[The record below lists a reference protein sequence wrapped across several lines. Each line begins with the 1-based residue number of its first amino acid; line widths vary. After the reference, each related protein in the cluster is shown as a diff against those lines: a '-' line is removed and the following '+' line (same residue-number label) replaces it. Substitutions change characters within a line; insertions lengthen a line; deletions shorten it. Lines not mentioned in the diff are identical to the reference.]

1 MLGLIKKEG
10 KIMRNLLLIFLV
22 FFISSCSLKPK
33 LNIPQTQYTSKEDNI
48 SLSKEWWK
56 GFNDANLNTIVNQA
70 LKNNTDLRIAYVR
83 MEQAAA
89 QFGISLSDLFPK
101 FDGSASGA
109 RAKTSIND
117 PNNQTNRFIY
127 GNDFTMGLGLSY
139 EIDLWGKYRDSLGAA
154 RAALRAS
161 EFDYEAAR
169 LSLISNVVQLYFN
182 LANAYEA
189 MDILKQ
195 TLDAYTQTYGVKLMQ
210 YEVGTIGEYE
220 LEQSRAELQSVKAQ
234 YTSAIETKENYLKAL
249 KILVSSDFDDILYKE
264 QDYTKFSAYALAL
277 PEGIGSEILLQRPD
291 INAALKRLTQQNY
304 LVGVARTAFLPS
316 LSLTGLFGFE
326 SNDLDTLIK
335 GGSKTWNIGGNFLMP
350 IFHWGEI
357 YQNVNLA
364 KLSKDEAFLNYE
376 NTLRTA
382 FGEIRL
388 ALVQRKTSM
397 QNYENYKNLLQAQE
411 KIYEL
416 ASIRYENGSIPLIE
430 YLDARRNLLSAKI
443 SFASANYAMAN
454 AIVEVIKAFGG
465 GFEVDENL
473 SKEIEEDSKT
483 LDMSFRK

>member
-1 MLGLIKKEG
+1 
-10 KIMRNLLLIFLV
+10 MRSFLFIFLA
-22 FFISSCSLKPK
+22 FFIASCSLKPN
-33 LNIPQTQYTSKEDNI
+33 LVIPEANYTSKENNT
-48 SLSKEWWK
+48 SLVKDWWK
-56 GFNDANLNTIVNQA
+56 GFNDENLNTLVSKT
-70 LKNNTDLRIAYVR
+70 LKNNTDLRIAYIR
-83 MEQAAA
+83 LEQAAA
-89 QFGISLSDLFPK
+89 QFGISLSDLLPK

-109 RAKTSIND
+109 RAKTSINA
-117 PNNQTNRFIY
+117 PNNQTNRFVF
-127 GNDFTMGLGLSY
+127 GNDFTLGLGLSY
-139 EIDLWGKYRDSLGAA
+139 EIDLWGRYRDSLGATNA
-154 RAALRAS
+154 GLKAS

-169 LSLISNVVQLYFN
+169 LSLVASVTQLYFN

-189 MDILKQ
+189 MEIYKQ
-195 TLDAYTQTYGVKLMQ
+195 TLDAYTQTYEVKLAE
-210 YEVGTIGEYE
+210 YEVGAIGEYE
-220 LEQSRAELQSVKAQ
+220 LKQSYAELQSVKAQ
-234 YTSAIETKENYLKAL
+234 YTSSIENKENILKAL

-264 QDYTKFSAYALAL
+264 QDYTKFSTYALSL
-277 PEGIGSEILLQRPD
+277 PEGISSEILLQRPD
-291 INAALKRLTQQNY
+291 INAALKRLIQQNY

-326 SNDLDTLIK
+326 SKDLDILTQS
-335 GGSKTWNIGGNFLMP
+335 GSKTWNIGGNFLMP

-357 YQNVNLA
+357 YQNVKLA

-382 FGEIRL
+382 FAEIRL

-397 QNYENYKNLLQAQE
+397 QNYENYKNLLAAQE

-416 ASIRYENGSIPLIE
+416 ANIRYENGSIALIE

-465 GFEVDENL
+465 GFEVSENL
-473 SKEIEEDSKT
+473 SEEIKEDAKN
-483 LDMSFRK
+483 LDFSFRE